1 MGLCNKSNLIF
12 LILINGP
19 NIVYIFNFIKNKK
32 MILII
37 SLKFYLVM
45 SIIY

>member
-1 MGLCNKSNLIF
+1 MGLCNKSNLMF

-19 NIVYIFNFIKNKK
+19 NIVYIFNFIKIKK
-32 MILII
+32 VILII
-37 SLKFYLVM
+37 SLKLYLIM